1 MKKFYSTLLIIINL
15 SHFSITAQIDYSSPE
30 EQGIS
35 SNRLNEVSRI
45 SKNLIDDNK
54 VSNITTIINRNGKI
68 VYFQSFGKREFE
80 SDKAIKKN
88 DLYRIYS
95 MTKPIVSLAIMQLYE
110 RELFQLDDPVEK
122 FLPEF
127 SKIKVLSDDGSL
139 KNPKEMMTIKNLLN
153 HTAGLSY
160 GWTYHPVDQKYYNAG
175 LYDSKGSDDFISRVS
190 NLPLRFSPGEKF
202 YYSIATDVLGVL
214 VEKISGEPLD
224 QYLKKHIFDPLG
236 MVDTFFKVPV
246 NKRDRFIPNYSY
258 NKKTKK
264 AEKLNNEYFSN
275 KPSSRSYYNPEFLSG
290 GGGLVSTA
298 KDFMIFAE
306 SLRNNG
312 ELNGARII
320 NEETLNLM
328 IKNQLPNGVEFT
340 GSSGEPQNWYGDSIK
355 FGLGFGIINDPEYLK
370 SSGSVGEYFWSGAAG
385 TFFWIDP
392 EKEIIVVT
400 LIQLMNNPYPIR
412 HQIKEA
418 VYQSLIE

>member
-1 MKKFYSTLLIIINL
+1 MKKLYSTLLIIINL
-15 SHFSITAQIDYSSPE
+15 TPLFLIAQINYSSPE
-30 EQGIS
+30 EQGIFGDK
-35 SNRLNEVSRI
+35 LDEVSKI
-45 SKNLIDDNK
+45 SENLVNDNK

-68 VYFQSFGKREFE
+68 VYFQSFGKRAFE

-95 MTKPIVSLAIMQLYE
+95 MTKPIVSIAIMQLYE
-110 RELFQLDDPVEK
+110 RELFKLDDPVEK

-127 SKIKVLSDDGSL
+127 SEIKVLTDDGSL
-139 KNPKEMMTIKNLLN
+139 KTPKQMMTIKNLLN

-160 GWTYHPVDQKYYNAG
+160 GWTYHPVDQKYYKAG

-214 VEKISGEPLD
+214 VEKISGVPLD
-224 QYLKKHIFDPLG
+224 LYLKKHIFDPLG

-258 NKKTKK
+258 NNKIKK

-298 KDFMIFAE
+298 EDFMIFAE
-306 SLRNNG
+306 SLRNDG
-312 ELNGARII
+312 ELNGVRII

-328 IKNQLPNGVEFT
+328 IKNQLPDDVEFT

-370 SSGSVGEYFWSGAAG
+370 SSGSKGEYFWSGAAG

-412 HQIKEA
+412 QQIKEA
-418 VYQSLIE
+418 VYQSLIH

>member
-1 MKKFYSTLLIIINL
+1 MKSSKFIIL
-15 SHFSITAQIDYSSPE
+15 VSVLPYFLFGQIDYASPE
-30 EQGIS
+30 EEGFSINKIDRVTQIS
-35 SNRLNEVSRI
+35 ERLVDE
-45 SKNLIDDNK
+45 NK

-68 VYFQSFGKREFE
+68 VYFRSFGKRGFN
-80 SDKAIKKN
+80 SDVAIKKN

-110 RELFQLDDPVEK
+110 RELFKLDDPVEK
-122 FLPEF
+122 FIPEF
-127 SKIKVLSDDGSL
+127 SKIKVLTDEGELES
-139 KNPKEMMTIKNLLN
+139 PKVKMTIKNLLN

-160 GWTYHPVDQKYYNAG
+160 GWTYHPVDQKYYSAG
-175 LYDSKGSDDFISRVS
+175 IYDSKGNDDFIRRVS
-190 NLPLRFSPGEKF
+190 NLPLRFSPGEEF

-214 VEKISGEPLD
+214 VERISGEPLD
-224 QYLKKHIFDPLG
+224 QYLKKYIFDPLG

-258 NKKTKK
+258 NSKIKK
-264 AEKLNNEYFSN
+264 AEKLENEYFSN

-298 KDFMIFAE
+298 EDFMIFAE
-306 SLRNNG
+306 SLRNDG
-312 ELNGARII
+312 ELNGVRII
-320 NEETLNLM
+320 NKETLNLM
-328 IKNQLPNGVEFT
+328 TINQLPNGVEFT
-340 GSSGEPQNWYGDSIK
+340 GSSGEPQNWYGDSVK
-355 FGLGFGIINDPEYLK
+355 FGLGFGIINDPEYLR

-412 HQIKEA
+412 QQIKEA

>member
-1 MKKFYSTLLIIINL
+1 
-15 SHFSITAQIDYSSPE
+15 
-30 EQGIS
+30 
-35 SNRLNEVSRI
+35 
-45 SKNLIDDNK
+45 
-54 VSNITTIINRNGKI
+54 
-68 VYFQSFGKREFE
+68 
-80 SDKAIKKN
+80 
-88 DLYRIYS
+88 

-246 NKRDRFIPNYSY
+246 NKRERFIPNYSY

-320 NEETLNLM
+320 NEETLNSM

>member
-1 MKKFYSTLLIIINL
+1 MKKLYSTLLIIINL
-15 SHFSITAQIDYSSPE
+15 TPLFLIAQINYSSPE
-30 EQGIS
+30 EQGIFGDK
-35 SNRLNEVSRI
+35 LDEVSKI
-45 SKNLIDDNK
+45 SENLVNDNK

-68 VYFQSFGKREFE
+68 VYFQSFGKRAFE

-110 RELFQLDDPVEK
+110 RELFKLDDPVEK

-127 SKIKVLSDDGSL
+127 SEIKVLTDDGSL
-139 KNPKEMMTIKNLLN
+139 KTPKQMMTIKNLLN

-160 GWTYHPVDQKYYNAG
+160 GWTYHPVDQKYYKAG

-214 VEKISGEPLD
+214 VEKISGVPLD
-224 QYLKKHIFDPLG
+224 LYLKKHIFDPLG

-258 NKKTKK
+258 NNKIKK

-298 KDFMIFAE
+298 EDFMIFAE
-306 SLRNNG
+306 SLRNDG
-312 ELNGARII
+312 ELNGVRII

-328 IKNQLPNGVEFT
+328 IKNQLPDDVEFT

-370 SSGSVGEYFWSGAAG
+370 SSGSKGEYFWSGAAG

-412 HQIKEA
+412 QQIKEA
-418 VYQSLIE
+418 VYQSLIH

>member
-1 MKKFYSTLLIIINL
+1 MKSFKFIIL
-15 SHFSITAQIDYSSPE
+15 VSVLPYFLFGQIDYASPE
-30 EQGIS
+30 DEGFSINKIDKVSQIS
-35 SNRLNEVSRI
+35 ERLVDE
-45 SKNLIDDNK
+45 NK

-68 VYFQSFGKREFE
+68 VYFKSFGKRGFN
-80 SDKAIKKN
+80 SDVAIKKN

-110 RELFQLDDPVEK
+110 RELFKLDDPVEK
-122 FLPEF
+122 FIPEF
-127 SKIKVLSDDGSL
+127 SKIKVLTDEGELES
-139 KNPKEMMTIKNLLN
+139 PKVKMTIKNLLN

-160 GWTYHPVDQKYYNAG
+160 GWTYHPVDQEYYYAG
-175 LYDSKGSDDFISRVS
+175 IYDSKGNDDFIRRVS
-190 NLPLRFSPGEKF
+190 NLPLRFSPGEEF

-214 VEKISGEPLD
+214 VERISGEPLD
-224 QYLKKHIFDPLG
+224 QYLKKYIFDPLG

-258 NKKTKK
+258 NSKIKK
-264 AEKLNNEYFSN
+264 AEKLENEYFSN

-298 KDFMIFAE
+298 EDFMIFAE
-306 SLRNNG
+306 SLRNDG
-312 ELNGARII
+312 ELNGVRII
-320 NEETLNLM
+320 NKETLNLM
-328 IKNQLPNGVEFT
+328 TKNQLPNGVEFT

-355 FGLGFGIINDPEYLK
+355 FGLGFGIINDPEYLR

-412 HQIKEA
+412 QQIKEA

>member
-1 MKKFYSTLLIIINL
+1 MKSFKFIILVSLLPYFL
-15 SHFSITAQIDYSSPE
+15 FCQIDYASPE
-30 EQGIS
+30 EEGLS
-35 SNRLNEVSRI
+35 SNKIDKVSLISERLVDE
-45 SKNLIDDNK
+45 DK

-68 VYFQSFGKREFE
+68 VYFKSFGKRGFD
-80 SDKAIKKN
+80 SDEAIKKN

-110 RELFQLDDPVEK
+110 TELFKLDDPVEK
-122 FLPEF
+122 FIPEF
-127 SKIKVLSDDGSL
+127 SKIKVLTDEGELES
-139 KNPKEMMTIKNLLN
+139 PKVKMTIKNLLN

-160 GWTYHPVDQKYYNAG
+160 GWTYHPVDQKYYYAG
-175 LYDSKGSDDFISRVS
+175 IYDSKGNDDFIRRVS
-190 NLPLRFSPGEKF
+190 DLPLRFSPGEEF

-214 VEKISGEPLD
+214 VERISGEPLD
-224 QYLKKHIFDPLG
+224 QYLKKYIFDPLG

-258 NKKTKK
+258 NSKIKK
-264 AEKLNNEYFSN
+264 AEKLENEYFSN

-298 KDFMIFAE
+298 EDFMIFAE
-306 SLRNNG
+306 SLRNDG
-312 ELNGARII
+312 ELNGVRII
-320 NEETLNLM
+320 NKETLNLM
-328 IKNQLPNGVEFT
+328 TKNQLPNGVEFT

-355 FGLGFGIINDPEYLK
+355 FGLGFGIINDPEYLR

-412 HQIKEA
+412 QQIKEA

>member
-1 MKKFYSTLLIIINL
+1 M
-15 SHFSITAQIDYSSPE
+15 
-30 EQGIS
+30 
-35 SNRLNEVSRI
+35 
-45 SKNLIDDNK
+45 
-54 VSNITTIINRNGKI
+54 
-68 VYFQSFGKREFE
+68 
-80 SDKAIKKN
+80 
-88 DLYRIYS
+88 
-95 MTKPIVSLAIMQLYE
+95 
-110 RELFQLDDPVEK
+110 
-122 FLPEF
+122 
-127 SKIKVLSDDGSL
+127 
-139 KNPKEMMTIKNLLN
+139 
-153 HTAGLSY
+153 
-160 GWTYHPVDQKYYNAG
+160 
-175 LYDSKGSDDFISRVS
+175 
-190 NLPLRFSPGEKF
+190 
-202 YYSIATDVLGVL
+202 
-214 VEKISGEPLD
+214 
-224 QYLKKHIFDPLG
+224 
-236 MVDTFFKVPV
+236 
-246 NKRDRFIPNYSY
+246 
-258 NKKTKK
+258 
-264 AEKLNNEYFSN
+264 
-275 KPSSRSYYNPEFLSG
+275 SG

-412 HQIKEA
+412 QQIKEA